1 MMLAMER
8 TAAPPPSASSRR
20 KASAAAAT
28 PGLPEDD
35 RFVPH
40 PGQSIDAVYVIA
52 RGFELI
58 LARPWQVLGV
68 MAASV
73 VVSGALLFALVSLG
87 LVENALFA
95 AVGIDGLRHPG
106 AMIVLVVLGWACA
119 LLLQAP
125 LVGSAIEVH
134 TERRGLHAEFLRRGL
149 AHLGDLVVTG
159 LAVLGISI
167 VVIAVAVLLQLAV
180 VMITGLV
187 PWLVVKVMLRFA
199 GVTAIMVYALRVIT
213 ALGLVVPVVV
223 VEQLAPAAALRRA
236 WALGWPNGIPM
247 LLAFVLPMLVIQGVL
262 FVLSYLPGFISIPSS
277 LVLGVGLALYESV
290 LVPVA
295 YVAIREYVDGIDPGR
310 LVGRGPRR

>member
-1 MMLAMER
+1 MVR
-8 TAAPPPSASSRR
+8 PAAPPPSASPRR
-20 KASAAAAT
+20 KATAAAT
-28 PGLPEDD
+28 PGLPDDD

-73 VVSGALLFALVSLG
+73 VVSGALLFALVALG

-95 AVGIDGLRHPG
+95 AVGIDGISHPG
-106 AMIVLVVLGWACA
+106 AMMVLVVLGWSCA

-134 TERRGLHAEFLRRGL
+134 TQRRGLHAEFLRRGL

-159 LAVLGISI
+159 LAVLGLCLV
-167 VVIAVAVLLQLAV
+167 VVIAAVVLQLAV
-180 VMITGLV
+180 VMITELV

-199 GVTAIMVYALRVIT
+199 GITAVMVYALRVIT
-213 ALGLVVPVVV
+213 AFGLVVPVVV

-236 WALGWPNGIPM
+236 WALGWPNSFPM
-247 LLAFVLPMLVIQGVL
+247 LLAFLLPVLVTQGVL
-262 FVLSYLPGFISIPSS
+262 FVLNYLPGFISIPSN

-310 LVGRGPRR
+310 LVGRGPRS

>member
-1 MMLAMER
+1 MER
-8 TAAPPPSASSRR
+8 TAAPQPPARRR
-20 KASAAAAT
+20 KAAAAT

-58 LARPWQVLGV
+58 LARPFQVFGV

-73 VVSGALLFALVSLG
+73 VLSGVLLFGLASLG
-87 LVENALFA
+87 FVENMLFHA
-95 AVGIDGLRHPG
+95 AGIDGLHHPG
-106 AMIVLVVLGWACA
+106 AMMVLVVLGWACA

-134 TERRGLHAEFLRRGL
+134 TQRRGLHAEFLRRGL
-149 AHLGDLVVTG
+149 AHMGDLVVTG
-159 LAVLGISI
+159 LAVLGISFAVI
-167 VVIAVAVLLQLAV
+167 VVAV
-180 VMITGLV
+180 VLQVVVVMVTELV
-187 PWLVVKVMLRFA
+187 PWMVVMVMLRFA
-199 GVTAIMVYALRVIT
+199 GLLAIVVFTLRVIT
-213 ALGLVVPVVV
+213 AFGLVVPVVV
-223 VEQLAPAAALRRA
+223 VEQLPPAAALRRA
-236 WALGWPNGIPM
+236 WALGWPNSFPL
-247 LLAFVLPMLVIQGVL
+247 LLAFLLPLLVTQGVL
-262 FVLSYLPGFISIPSS
+262 YVLNFLPGFISIPSN

>member
-1 MMLAMER
+1 MVR
-8 TAAPPPSASSRR
+8 PAAPPPSASPRR
-20 KASAAAAT
+20 KATAAAT
-28 PGLPEDD
+28 PGLPDDD

-73 VVSGALLFALVSLG
+73 VVSGALLFALVALG

-95 AVGIDGLRHPG
+95 AVGIDGISHPG
-106 AMIVLVVLGWACA
+106 AMMVLVVLGWACA

-134 TERRGLHAEFLRRGL
+134 TQRRGLHAEFLRRGL

-159 LAVLGISI
+159 LAVLGLCLV
-167 VVIAVAVLLQLAV
+167 VVIAAVVLQLAV
-180 VMITGLV
+180 VMITELV

-199 GVTAIMVYALRVIT
+199 GITAVMVYALRVIT
-213 ALGLVVPVVV
+213 AFGLVVPVVV

-236 WALGWPNGIPM
+236 WALGWPNSFPM
-247 LLAFVLPMLVIQGVL
+247 LLAFLLPVLVTQGVL
-262 FVLSYLPGFISIPSS
+262 FVLNYLPGFISIPSN

-310 LVGRGPRR
+310 LVGRGPRS